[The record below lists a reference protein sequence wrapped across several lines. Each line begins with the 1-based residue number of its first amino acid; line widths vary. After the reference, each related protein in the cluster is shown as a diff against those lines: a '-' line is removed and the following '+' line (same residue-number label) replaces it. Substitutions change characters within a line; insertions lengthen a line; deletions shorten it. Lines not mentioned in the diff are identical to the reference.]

1 MHHKITHAMVGI
13 VAATFIV
20 VAVAFGLVTVLA
32 DRNAEAGSVARQP
45 VIPLIAHPVNEEMSD
60 CAGCHAVGKGG
71 MPPSHTTYGANT
83 CLTCHTPASPA
94 ELAAQEQI
102 QEPAEDATSAIEAT
116 AAPAGGRAAP
126 VPHPVG
132 GAYSNCA
139 GCHAIG
145 GNRAMPENHAAYTN
159 EMCVNCHVAPAAAEA
174 APAASTDGGAAAG
187 GPLVPHD
194 SAGQFVNCDACHA
207 LDMGRL
213 AMPQNHEGFTKET
226 CTNCHKPANE

>member
-13 VAATFIV
+13 VVAAFIG
-20 VAVAFGLVTVLA
+20 VAVVFGLVTVLA
-32 DRNAEAGSVARQP
+32 DRNAEAGAVTRKP

-71 MPPSHTTYGANT
+71 MPPSHTTYSANT
-83 CLTCHTPASPA
+83 CLTCHRAASPA
-94 ELAAQEQI
+94 ELAAQEQT
-102 QEPAEDATSAIEAT
+102 QKAAEGAT
-116 AAPAGGRAAP
+116 ATPEAGAAPGGGRASP
-126 VPHPVG
+126 VPHLVG
-132 GAYSNCA
+132 GAYTNCS

-159 EMCVNCHVAPAAAEA
+159 EMCVNCHVAPTAAE
-174 APAASTDGGAAAG
+174 GAAAATAAGGAVGG

-194 SAGQFVNCDACHA
+194 SAGQFVNCDTCHA

-213 AMPQNHEGFTKET
+213 AMPQNHQGFTKET